1 MCVGRV
7 LSANECPFIPDGD
20 EDAQHLRLAKMR
32 TLVFR
37 RATTAG
43 GKTTQRSKI
52 KLSDF
57 LKIEIS
63 KHSSC
68 LESQIPYAYFQKK

>member
-1 MCVGRV
+1 MAHVCVWAV
-7 LSANECPFIPDGD
+7 YDANECPFIPDGD

-37 RATTAG
+37 RATAG
-43 GKTTQRSKI
+43 GKQPREVKI

-57 LKIEIS
+57 
-63 KHSSC
+63 
-68 LESQIPYAYFQKK
+68 